1 MYYDINED
9 PRALK
14 QAQEYADSLEQYL
27 DQIQTKMILYG
38 VTKEEQKEAEKTVR
52 KLIKKLRKGKLDE
65 VYDMDRYMEYMETYE
80 G

>member
-1 MYYDINED
+1 M
-9 PRALK
+9 
-14 QAQEYADSLEQYL
+14 

-65 VYDMDRYMEYMETYE
+65 VYDMDRYTEYMETYE

>member
-9 PRALK
+9 LRALK

-65 VYDMDRYMEYMETYE
+65 VYDMDRYTEYMETYE